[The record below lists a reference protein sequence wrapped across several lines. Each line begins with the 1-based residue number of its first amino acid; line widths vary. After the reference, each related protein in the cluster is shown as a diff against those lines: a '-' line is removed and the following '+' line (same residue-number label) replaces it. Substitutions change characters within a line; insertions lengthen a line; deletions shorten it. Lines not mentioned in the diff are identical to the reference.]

1 MGILVENGTF
11 YKIGKSNENVIFEV
25 NLEPYHWDWQAVIPN
40 ENKMND
46 QILKSSKKSYYDI
59 TVYFKC

>member
-1 MGILVENGTF
+1 M
-11 YKIGKSNENVIFEV
+11 KNVIFEV

-46 QILKSSKKSYYDI
+46 QILKSSKKSYHDI
-59 TVYFKC
+59 TVYFNRLNKSH

>member
-1 MGILVENGTF
+1 M
-11 YKIGKSNENVIFEV
+11 KNVIFEV

-59 TVYFKC
+59 TVYISNGRMLNKSH